1 MPHAFIRRSVAKTG
15 FTPREDDYARLLQLY
30 WGPLV
35 RYARATLGADDGAED
50 VVQEA
55 FVALWQQREPLAPE
69 RIPPFLYRAVR
80 NRALNERRWGRVR
93 DLWRASQASD
103 AHASL
108 PDDEEETDR
117 RVREAVAT
125 LPRRR
130 REVFELARYHDLS
143 YQQIA
148 LALSMAPQTVANHMS
163 AALRDLRIALAD
175 LLGDESRSVGGPD

>member
-1 MPHAFIRRSVAKTG
+1 MRHASLRRPDLKTG
-15 FTPREDDYARLLQLY
+15 TPREEDDYARLLQVY

-55 FVALWQQREPLAPE
+55 FVALWQRRDPLEPE
-69 RIPPFLYRAVR
+69 RIPPFLYRIVR

-93 DLWRASQASD
+93 ELWRASQPADSL
-103 AHASL
+103 AHEL
-108 PDDEEETDR
+108 DDEEAADR
-117 RVREAVAT
+117 RVREAVAK

-148 LALSMAPQTVANHMS
+148 FTLSMAPQTVANHMS
-163 AALRDLRIALAD
+163 AALRDLRVALAD
-175 LLGDESRSVGGPD
+175 LLGDEMPSSPDRD

>member
-1 MPHAFIRRSVAKTG
+1 MPHAPIRRHVAETSL
-15 FTPREDDYARLLQLY
+15 TPREDDYARLLQTH
-30 WGPLV
+30 WGALV
-35 RYARATLGADDGAED
+35 RYARATLGHDDGAED

-93 DLWRASQASD
+93 DLWRATQSSD
-103 AHASL
+103 AQTPA
-108 PDDEEETDR
+108 PDDEEETER
-117 RVREAVAT
+117 RVREAVAG

-130 REVFELARYHDLS
+130 REVFELARYHDLTH
-143 YQQIA
+143 QQIA
-148 LALSMAPQTVANHMS
+148 LTLSMAPQTVANHMS

-175 LLGDESRSVGGPD
+175 LLGEASRSFPEPD